1 MPIDFFE
8 SGLCFHC
15 HLAKNELKEYFDFHS
30 ETEGYW
36 EKKDDE
42 LQKKLKDI
50 LSKYPEKYH
59 RDVVESYS
67 WDLHL
72 NQFRYPDIHRESL
85 ILAIYSCFEN
95 QLNRL
100 CDILSESIENN
111 VSLRDLKGQGIERA
125 FLYLRKIAG
134 LNLSDMDKELFYI
147 RNVNKIRNIIVHN
160 GAILPED
167 SHSKIFKFISDNLHL
182 YGEAGMR
189 IAIRSEFIN
198 EFLDKLI
205 QFYEILGKEV
215 GKYIQKFDNGRLNY

>member
-8 SGLCFHC
+8 SGLCFYC
-15 HLAKNELKEYFDFHS
+15 HLAKNELNEYFYFHS
-30 ETEGYW
+30 ETEVYW

-42 LQKKLKDI
+42 LQKKLKVV
-50 LSKYPEKYH
+50 LSKYPEKYR
-59 RDVVESYS
+59 RDVVESHS

-72 NQFRYPDIHRESL
+72 NQIRYPDIHRESL
-85 ILAIYSCFEN
+85 ILAIYSYFEN

-100 CDILSESIENN
+100 CDILSESVENN

-125 FLYLRKIAG
+125 FLYLKKIAG
-134 LNLSDMDKELFYI
+134 FNLSDLGKEMSYI

-160 GAILPED
+160 GAMLPED
-167 SHSKIFKFISDNLHL
+167 LHPKILKFISDNLHL

-189 IAIRSEFIN
+189 ITIRSEFIN
-198 EFLDKLI
+198 EYLEKLI

-215 GKYIQKFDNGRLNY
+215 EKYIQKFDNGRLNY